1 MIIMKEAVIVA
12 VVGLFIALF
21 GPATPQPAA
30 IAPAAGINNS
40 TVQVSITGAKFDKS
54 AQVKLTRDGE
64 PDILAQNVQVV
75 SKSRIDCSFDLN
87 GKAAGPWNVVV
98 TNTKKFSKKE
108 KSGML
113 VGGFTIGYPAPAITS
128 VEPPAGQLN
137 ATVSL
142 NIFGSAFRPGVQ
154 VQLAANG
161 ATALSAS
168 SVTLLSDSHLQ
179 CTFVLQGVNPAAY
192 DLVVANADG
201 KTAVL
206 KAGFQVTE
214 AVAAQPVPEQ
224 AATEPETLP
233 EAPSATPAP
242 LPETTPTPAPAEGS
256 AATPAQHSAPA
267 PAPAAPAATE
277 NPNGFLKPVYFDFD
291 KATLRPD
298 QLAALDSNIAHL
310 KANSALYILIG
321 GHADER
327 GAAAYNLKLS
337 ARRAKA
343 VQDYLVRHGIAAA
356 RIVTYAY
363 GEAHPLR
370 KGHAEAAWR
379 FNRRADILVS
389 EAHPAREQGIRT
401 E

>member
-1 MIIMKEAVIVA
+1 MKEAVIVA

-40 TVQVSITGAKFDKS
+40 TVQVSITGAKFAKS

-98 TNTKKFSKKE
+98 THTRKFSKKE

-113 VGGFTIGYPAPAITS
+113 VGGFIIENPAPAIRA
-128 VEPPAGQLN
+128 VEPPSGQLN

-142 NIFGSAFRPGVQ
+142 NIFGSAFRPGAQ
-154 VQLAANG
+154 VQLATNG

-179 CTFVLQGVNPAAY
+179 CTFDLQAIQPAVY
-192 DLVVANADG
+192 DLLVANADG

-206 KAGFQVTE
+206 SAGFEVTE
-214 AVAAQPVPEQ
+214 AVVAQPVPEEEEVE
-224 AATEPETLP
+224 AEPETLP

-256 AATPAQHSAPA
+256 AATPAQHSAPV

-277 NPNGFLKPVYFDFD
+277 NPNGFLKAVYFDFD
-291 KATLRPD
+291 KAILRPD

-343 VQDYLVRHGIAAA
+343 VQDYLVRQGIAAA
-356 RIVTYAY
+356 RIKTYAY

-379 FNRRADILVS
+379 FNRRADILVAES
-389 EAHPAREQGIRT
+389 HPTREQGIRT